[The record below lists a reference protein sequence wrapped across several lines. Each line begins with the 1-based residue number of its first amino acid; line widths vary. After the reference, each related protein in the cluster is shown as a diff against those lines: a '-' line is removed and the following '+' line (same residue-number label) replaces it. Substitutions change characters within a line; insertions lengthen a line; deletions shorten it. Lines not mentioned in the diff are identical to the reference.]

1 MDLENELN
9 FLLKELKKSKI
20 QKVRLLDQARAL
32 EEEQELLPEK

>member
-32 EEEQELLPEK
+32 EEE